1 MRGEKTIISPATAA
15 AMHTK
20 RLRSALG
27 FGNATVAGF
36 DEVATYSG
44 SADTFYTVIAITAR
58 QDVAVAVST
67 NAAGESAQK
76 TVGRMLRDLLVRY
89 AK

>member
-1 MRGEKTIISPATAA
+1 MESSDSAPLRGEKTIISPTAA

-20 RLRSALG
+20 HIRSALG
-27 FGNATVAGF
+27 FGNATVTGF

-44 SADTFYTVIAITAR
+44 SADTFYTVIAIAAR
-58 QDVAVAVST
+58 QDVAVAGST

-76 TVGRMLRDLLVRY
+76 TVG
-89 AK
+89 AC